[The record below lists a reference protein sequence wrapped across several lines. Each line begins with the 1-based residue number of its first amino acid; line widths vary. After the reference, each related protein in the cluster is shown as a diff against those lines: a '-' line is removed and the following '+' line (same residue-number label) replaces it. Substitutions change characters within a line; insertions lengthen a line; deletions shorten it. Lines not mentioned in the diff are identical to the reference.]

1 MPFIFRGKLNRYE
14 SRLNLVRDNCFF
26 FSSVILHKHYKL
38 VIDRCFAEA
47 HTDRV
52 MNRDKFINGGIQN
65 ARVDAIHAVA
75 FSH

>member
-52 MNRDKFINGGIQN
+52 MNRDEFINGGIQK

-75 FSH
+75 FSY

>member
-1 MPFIFRGKLNRYE
+1 M
-14 SRLNLVRDNCFF
+14 
-26 FSSVILHKHYKL
+26 VIK
-38 VIDRCFAEA
+38 RCFAEA

-52 MNRDKFINGGIQN
+52 MNRDEFINGGIQN

>member
-14 SRLNLVRDNCFF
+14 PRLNLVRDNCFF
-26 FSSVILHKHYKL
+26 FSSVILQKHYKL
-38 VIDRCFAEA
+38 VIDRYFAEA